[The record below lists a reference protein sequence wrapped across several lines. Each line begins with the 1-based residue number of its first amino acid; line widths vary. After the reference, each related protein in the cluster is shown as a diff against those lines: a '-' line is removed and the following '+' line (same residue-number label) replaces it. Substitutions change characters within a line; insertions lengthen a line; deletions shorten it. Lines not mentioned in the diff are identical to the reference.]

1 MTADRTIKK
10 EDRKGRTREDIE
22 LRLSKHPRTLT
33 LRHRAKATRNSR
45 NIRRL
50 QTTSVIIRAT
60 LVGKFYKQTSGGVMG
75 SPLTVAL
82 AEIRTSQLEQHALDT
97 FSDPLHSYRHFVDDG
112 IGAARDADHATAFLN
127 HINSLSSDLQISL
140 PYHPDLANPLK
151 RILNRYNIAVSFSSS
166 STSIRNTLT
175 RTKSSTPS
183 SSTCNV
189 IYRIP
194 PIGTSFKFCRK
205 CQKIEDRFLP
215 VSAGKIENIANLYL
229 KFCRFLLADFVL
241 CRFYNSAGQN
251 RIGRFGLLCHWGIPC
266 LDCPASY
273 IGQTKRPVL
282 TRITEHERHHRLDNS
297 TDSYGNIKS
306 APALHALKSSHT
318 IGWNNTEILTT
329 APSSSHLDLLEHAA
343 ITILKPELNR
353 TLKGPAI
360 NPQWN
365 SLLPRITSSFRPR
378 PSNISKRATK
388 CARKLLSNL
397 FDLVPLYRCLFC

>member
-1 MTADRTIKK
+1 M
-10 EDRKGRTREDIE
+10 
-22 LRLSKHPRTLT
+22 
-33 LRHRAKATRNSR
+33 
-45 NIRRL
+45 
-50 QTTSVIIRAT
+50 
-60 LVGKFYKQTSGGVMG
+60 
-75 SPLTVAL
+75 
-82 AEIRTSQLEQHALDT
+82 EQELDT
-97 FSDPLHSYRHFVDDG
+97 VYSICLANGFPPHETTTLMDSVRDKLHRKPT
-112 IGAARDADHATAFLN
+112 IGDFDREWRDSQRITHR
-127 HINSLSSDLQISL
+127 ISL

-189 IYRIP
+189 IYR
-194 PIGTSFKFCRK
+194 
-205 CQKIEDRFLP
+205 
-215 VSAGKIENIANLYL
+215 
-229 KFCRFLLADFVL
+229 
-241 CRFYNSAGQN
+241 
-251 RIGRFGLLCHWGIPC
+251 IPC

-378 PSNISKRATK
+378 PSNISKFGSPTA
-388 CARKLLSNL
+388 S
-397 FDLVPLYRCLFC
+397 